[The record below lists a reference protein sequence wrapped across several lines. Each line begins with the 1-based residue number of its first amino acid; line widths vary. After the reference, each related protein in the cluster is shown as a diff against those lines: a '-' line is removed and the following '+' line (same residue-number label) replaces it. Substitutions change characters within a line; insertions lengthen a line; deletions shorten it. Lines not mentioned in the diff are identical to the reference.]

1 MAQSTPQVELPI
13 PESNRQIT
21 EDETNEKKKIG
32 KKSNLNYGWWCR
44 IFIYIICL
52 IGGQCAATL
61 LGRFYYD
68 KGGNSKWMA
77 AFVQSS
83 GFPIL
88 IPLFFFFKSPKKTD
102 SSPLEKPSKFTLS
115 MIYIA
120 FGLLLAGDNLLY
132 SYGMLFL
139 PVSTFSLIS
148 ASQLPFNALFSLVLN
163 AQKFTALILNSVVVV
178 TISAALLAVN
188 SESETS
194 EQFSAGK
201 YVIGFICT
209 VAASSAYALYLSLLE
224 LTFKKVTKS
233 ESFDTV
239 VKMLFYPSL
248 VASCCCVVGLYVSGE
263 MSILTA
269 EMNGFSKGEISY
281 LMTLIWTAILWTIG
295 TLGLPTVPV
304 LAVFFFH
311 DKMDATLLGRFYYDE
326 GGNSKW
332 MATFV
337 QSSGF
342 PVLLPLFFLFKSSK
356 NTAFSSPEKPSGFS
370 LFLIYLFFGLMLAGD
385 NLMYSYGLLYLPV
398 STYSLICASQLAFN
412 CLFSLLLNAQKF
424 TALILNSVVI
434 VTISAALLAVHSE
447 PDTSTKLSAG
457 KYAIGFVCTVA
468 ASATYALYLSLLE
481 LTFKR
486 VIKSETFNTILKMQ
500 VYPSFIASCA
510 CVVGLY
516 ASGEIRH
523 LTAEMNG
530 FNKGEISYLM
540 TLIWTAV
547 LWQICCIGLLGLIF
561 EVSSLFS
568 NVISTLGLPALPV
581 LAVIFFNDKMD
592 GEKII
597 ALLLAVWGFL
607 SYVYQNYLDDSK
619 AKSSKPEENE
629 ATITH

>member
-1 MAQSTPQVELPI
+1 MENSTQQVELQI
-13 PESNRQIT
+13 PESSRQIS
-21 EDETNEKKKIG
+21 EDDDTINTNQQQQISRR
-32 KKSNLNYGWWCR
+32 SNKHYGWWFR
-44 IFIYIICL
+44 IFLYIIFL
-52 IGGQCAATL
+52 LVGQ
-61 LGRFYYD
+61 
-68 KGGNSKWMA
+68 
-77 AFVQSS
+77 
-83 GFPIL
+83 
-88 IPLFFFFKSPKKTD
+88 
-102 SSPLEKPSKFTLS
+102 
-115 MIYIA
+115 
-120 FGLLLAGDNLLY
+120 
-132 SYGMLFL
+132 
-139 PVSTFSLIS
+139 S
-148 ASQLPFNALFSLVLN
+148 A
-163 AQKFTALILNSVVVV
+163 
-178 TISAALLAVN
+178 
-188 SESETS
+188 
-194 EQFSAGK
+194 
-201 YVIGFICT
+201 
-209 VAASSAYALYLSLLE
+209 
-224 LTFKKVTKS
+224 
-233 ESFDTV
+233 
-239 VKMLFYPSL
+239 
-248 VASCCCVVGLYVSGE
+248 
-263 MSILTA
+263 
-269 EMNGFSKGEISY
+269 
-281 LMTLIWTAILWTIG
+281 
-295 TLGLPTVPV
+295 
-304 LAVFFFH
+304 
-311 DKMDATLLGRFYYDE
+311 ATLLGRFYYDE

-337 QSSGF
+337 QSAGF
-342 PVLLPLFFLFKSSK
+342 PILLPLFFLFKSSK
-356 NTAFSSPEKPSGFS
+356 NTAFQSREKPSRSS

-447 PDTSTKLSAG
+447 SDTSTKLSAD

-481 LTFKR
+481 VTFKR
-486 VIKSETFNTILKMQ
+486 VIKSETFDTILKMQ
-500 VYPSFIASCA
+500 VFPSFIASCA

-516 ASGEIRH
+516 ASGEIRI

-568 NVISTLGLPALPV
+568 NVISTLGLPALPL
-581 LAVIFFNDKMD
+581 LAVIFFHDKMD

-619 AKSSKPEENE
+619 AKSSKSEENE